1 MSPWTKS
8 NGNGMQDPG
17 AIEAEFKRLGTELVL
32 RKFLSYR
39 SPGPLFIPKS
49 GWGSPDD
56 VVPLPSW
63 VTEEDLKYYTSE
75 FKRTGFSGGLNYYRA
90 LNKYVG
96 KFKLLLPPFHCI
108 PR

>member
-1 MSPWTKS
+1 
-8 NGNGMQDPG
+8 MQDPG

-39 SPGPLFIPKS
+39 SPRPLFIPKS